1 MLSFVPL
8 QGDSSTESDDEEE
21 EVSLRLQA
29 QFVTFTDCTDFVFS
43 VF

>member
-1 MLSFVPL
+1 MLSFVSW
-8 QGDSSTESDDEEE
+8 QGDSSAKSDDEEE
-21 EVSLRLQA
+21 EVSLGLQA